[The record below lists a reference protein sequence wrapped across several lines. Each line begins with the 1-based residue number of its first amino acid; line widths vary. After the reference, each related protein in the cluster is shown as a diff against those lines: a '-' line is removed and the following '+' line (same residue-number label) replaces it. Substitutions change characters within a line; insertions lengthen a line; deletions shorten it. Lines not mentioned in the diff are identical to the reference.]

1 MDDGSLNIIPVI
13 FAFSWIFSD
22 KKYGCCFNQ
31 ILNFIPV
38 IFAFS
43 WIFVNKKYVKC
54 FIMNIIP
61 VNFEFSWIFSDKKY
75 GFCFNQLHS
84 GHFYFLMNIFWQK
97 ILTML
102 HWTSFRS
109 FLHSPEYFLTKN
121 MDVASIIFST
131 SFRSFLLSPEY
142 LPAKNM
148 DNASSWT
155 SFRSFLRVLEYLLK
169 NNGFCFNQLHSGHFY
184 FLLNIF
190 WQQIWTVIYW
200 TSFRSFLHSP
210 EYFLRKN
217 MDVSSINFILVMFA
231 FSWIFLDKKYRRCFT
246 EPHSGHFCV
255 LLNIFWQ
262 QIMDVVSIHL
272 IPVIFAFSW
281 IFFDNKYGRC
291 FTELY
296 SGNFC
301 CLNISHWHCL
311 NQVHFCIFL
320 NISWEKCSPFKSQTI
335 VESIKTKRKKLTIH
349 NLNQ

>member
-1 MDDGSLNIIPVI
+1 MLERSCFAVIVIGFLTKNMDDASLNIILVI

-22 KKYGCCFNQ
+22 NKYGR
-31 ILNFIPV
+31 
-38 IFAFS
+38 
-43 WIFVNKKYVKC
+43 C
-54 FIMNIIP
+54 FI
-61 VNFEFSWIFSDKKY
+61 EHY
-75 GFCFNQLHS
+75 S
-84 GHFYFLMNIFWQK
+84 GHSCILLNILWQ
-97 ILTML
+97 
-102 HWTSFRS
+102 
-109 FLHSPEYFLTKN
+109 KN
-121 MDVASIIFST
+121 MDVASINFSI

-142 LPAKNM
+142 LSTKNM

-155 SFRSFLRVLEYLLK
+155 SFRSFLRSPEYLLK

-190 WQQIWTVIYW
+190 WQQIWTVLYW

-296 SGNFC
+296 SGHFC
-301 CLNISHWHCL
+301 SLNISHWHCL

-335 VESIKTKRKKLTIH
+335 VESIKTKRKT
-349 NLNQ
+349 